1 MSEYILKQ
9 PVIGIDLGATNLRV
23 GLVRG
28 DKLEQLE
35 TCKLPED
42 KSVMSILNK
51 IDEMIRSVDDGAELI
66 GIGVPSVVDSEEGI
80 VYDVQNIP
88 GWEKVHLKDL
98 LEEKT
103 GKSVFLNNDANCF
116 ALGEWTFGNGRGKK
130 NMIGLIIGT
139 GFAGGII
146 LDGKLY
152 EGRNCGAGEFGMI
165 PYKQSILEHYCS
177 GQFFSRLVGIK
188 GEEIYDKAMNGDQ
201 ASKKLFHK
209 FGGHV
214 AEAVKMV
221 LYTYD
226 PESIILGGSVSQ
238 TFPLFQRGFEQE
250 LKSFGFPHSL
260 TNVEITVSKTKH
272 IAVLGAAA
280 LCANHINVK
289 YTEK

>member
-1 MSEYILKQ
+1 MTHHT
-9 PVIGIDLGATNLRV
+9 PAIGIDLGATNIRV
-23 GLVRG
+23 GLVEDG
-28 DKLEQLE
+28 KL
-35 TCKLPED
+35 TSIKNRKLPSD
-42 KSVMSILNK
+42 KSVMSVLNVMT
-51 IDEMIRSVDDGAELI
+51 EMITEVDNGARDI

-103 GKSVFLNNDANCF
+103 GKTVFLNNDANCF
-116 ALGEWTFGNGRGKK
+116 ALGEWMFGDGQGKQ
-130 NMIGLIIGT
+130 NMIGLILGS

-146 LDGKLY
+146 IDGKIY

-177 GQFFSRLVGIK
+177 GQFFSRLVGVR
-188 GEEIYDKAMNGDQ
+188 GEEIYEKAMNNDP
-201 ASKKLFHK
+201 ASKKLFYE

-214 AEAVKMV
+214 AEAIKIV

-238 TFPLFQRGFEQE
+238 AFSLFREGFEHE
-250 LKSFGFPHSL
+250 LTSFGYPNSL
-260 TNVEITVSKTKH
+260 KNVEITVSKTEH
-272 IAVLGAAA
+272 ISVLGAAA
-280 LCANHINVK
+280 LCTAYANVNN
-289 YTEK
+289 TEK